1 MFSGITIEHRYCLKE
16 CDPNARQRE
25 TRYPSGYA
33 SANINAICSIF
44 KRPSAIALSD
54 SIVGCVLNK
63 KLARTCVQCGRNN
76 HLRSMELM
84 LRANLRVVHNG
95 DIAWHRNILRAFVL
109 HCTSMMHNIAT
120 RKFTHAHTHRMHT
133 HTGATKYTSLN
144 AYLSYICH
152 DKRMPQMNSCQP
164 RSDRKTQ
171 DIMIYM

>member
-109 HCTSMMHNIAT
+109 HCTSMMH
-120 RKFTHAHTHRMHT
+120 T